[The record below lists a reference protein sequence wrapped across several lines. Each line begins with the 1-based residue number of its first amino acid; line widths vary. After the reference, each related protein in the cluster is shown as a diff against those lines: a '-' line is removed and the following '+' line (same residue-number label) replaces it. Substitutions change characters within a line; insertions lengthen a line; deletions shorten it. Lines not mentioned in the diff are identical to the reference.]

1 MLYVCILTKKL
12 FLATFS
18 AIFSQT
24 HLVTLLQ
31 GRSMVTMSS
40 VRQLEG
46 DNLAVA
52 YIIIQAATKF
62 NNSFHKT
69 FYVCQ
74 QGLEVEVGR
83 T

>member
-12 FLATFS
+12 FLATFI

-46 DNLAVA
+46 GQLGCHLR
-52 YIIIQAATKF
+52 YYSSGEIQ
-62 NNSFHKT
+62 
-69 FYVCQ
+69 
-74 QGLEVEVGR
+74 
-83 T
+83 